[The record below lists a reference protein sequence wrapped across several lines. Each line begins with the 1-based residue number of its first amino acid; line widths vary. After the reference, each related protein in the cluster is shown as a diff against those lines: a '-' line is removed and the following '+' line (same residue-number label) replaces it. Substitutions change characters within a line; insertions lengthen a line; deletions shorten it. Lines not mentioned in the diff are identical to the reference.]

1 MESSVNMPWPL
12 PSIAAWW
19 LGRPPAFRILLLVAT
34 AIFLVELSLRR
45 FAPESRLY
53 ARWKRTFEAVGAVW
67 TAVLLTVVYVVS
79 VGPVGLGLRL
89 VGSDPL
95 DRRLTPEPSYWRPR
109 EPGSLSPE
117 AAARHQF

>member
-1 MESSVNMPWPL
+1 MPWPL

-19 LGRPPAFRILLLVAT
+19 LGRPPAFRILLLAAT

-45 FAPESRLY
+45 FAPGSRLY

-67 TAVLLTVVYVVS
+67 TAVLLSVVYVVS

-95 DRRLTPEPSYWRPR
+95 DRQLTPEPSYWRPR
-109 EPGSLSPE
+109 EPSPLSPE

>member
-1 MESSVNMPWPL
+1 MPWPL

-19 LGRPPAFRILLLVAT
+19 LGRPLPVRILLVAAT
-34 AIFLVELSLRR
+34 AIFLVELSLKR
-45 FAPESRLY
+45 FAPASRLY
-53 ARWKRTFEAVGAVW
+53 ARWKRLFEAVGALW
-67 TAVLLTVVYVVS
+67 TAVLLSVVYVVS

-95 DRRLTPEPSYWRPR
+95 DRQLTPEPSYWRPR
-109 EPGSLSPE
+109 EPSPLSPE